1 MINVKKF
8 LEIALLP
15 SNNDTAWL
23 ERAESAVE
31 YLVRNGQETEI
42 ILFSN
47 VGQTYVNA
55 VLIPQSNLNS
65 ETLEQLEYAHIEPMA
80 QWALDHVS
88 GGGQPDRMYLSGP
101 LQDRCQALNGGE
113 QLIFR
118 RHFTGVDKG
127 PTRTELSQQLVQALD
142 LYYMDEHNA
151 YCRLDSH
158 GDVKPIITL
167 HDLSGLAA
175 QPSAML
181 VTIEAEQ
188 LNRYMAVTETALAV
202 KFDFTRYRP
211 NGGFSGW
218 HEPERG
224 QHIGEHVRYHTGVEA
239 GASFA
244 NGVLI
249 VRPVL
254 TKEMMI
260 ARHRRERDG
269 TDKQYAIFKA
279 HDWKNNQLA
288 EVSCGPTALASYF
301 DKDSPLPFQT
311 TPAFFR
317 PDVLL
322 KYKSDSEKYTL
333 DHRSISVRGGWYLK
347 SYDVNEEGQVHAY
360 LYDLAN
366 LPYSEQ
372 LYWQSFNEWPKA
384 GISKRAY
391 ETDFEGN
398 FSTMPDPL
406 LDLKYEVAKLDKLAP
421 DWWRPRGE
429 AAVQAVHYPATAS
442 SEEWSNAM
450 LALDQLVVEGFVVK
464 TIRAKLQA
472 QGRKPDVS
480 WQSVRLLQE
489 WLEQA
494 GLDAEEA
501 AATVEPLKRV
511 HFLRSKTKGHLAETE
526 KQALIKSAIK
536 EHGSLAAHFRNLVAE
551 VQNSF
556 DRIIEKL

>member
-1 MINVKKF
+1 
-8 LEIALLP
+8 
-15 SNNDTAWL
+15 
-23 ERAESAVE
+23 
-31 YLVRNGQETEI
+31 
-42 ILFSN
+42 
-47 VGQTYVNA
+47 
-55 VLIPQSNLNS
+55 
-65 ETLEQLEYAHIEPMA
+65 
-80 QWALDHVS
+80 
-88 GGGQPDRMYLSGP
+88 
-101 LQDRCQALNGGE
+101 
-113 QLIFR
+113 
-118 RHFTGVDKG
+118 
-127 PTRTELSQQLVQALD
+127 
-142 LYYMDEHNA
+142 
-151 YCRLDSH
+151 
-158 GDVKPIITL
+158 
-167 HDLSGLAA
+167 
-175 QPSAML
+175 
-181 VTIEAEQ
+181 
-188 LNRYMAVTETALAV
+188 
-202 KFDFTRYRP
+202 
-211 NGGFSGW
+211 
-218 HEPERG
+218 
-224 QHIGEHVRYHTGVEA
+224 
-239 GASFA
+239 
-244 NGVLI
+244 
-249 VRPVL
+249 
-254 TKEMMI
+254 MI